1 MRNYIVPA
9 VTSSILAMWMAEHAV
24 AQESDRIDPRIIN
37 AHAQA
42 LCLVPVKIPN
52 DGSSVT
58 LESVSASELAG
69 LSPPM
74 NVGERVA
81 PLFGPFRAGDPLS
94 APALPSLQPIPRN
107 GDDSANARK
116 SAEGGATLETSSDNS
131 RAALVY
137 NAASSSGGGAL
148 ALSSIEISAPLS
160 KEGDTSIH
168 RMGEFASDARLKIS
182 RTWFSRAWADVKGV
196 PDLSE
201 VRRKVWEGV
210 KNKVAEQ
217 CSGKPEADSQE
228 CRDKLELTRRMTPEH
243 ILLRTDCV
251 NQYATKPD
259 YDRYVDLYFP
269 PQASFFAG
277 LTASVGYLDFKFTNP
292 STFENEKTN
301 ETAWG
306 AGVFFGG
313 YTADRRNL
321 FRVGYDYVRGYKA
334 ASDSIV
340 CRVPDPAMPPQCQ
353 SGKFAGPGDDDGDV
367 GFAEMR
373 RTLAWKFFQ
382 AFTVKYSYDFDARKS
397 EVDVPLYLFRNK
409 KGDLNGGVRVDWN
422 EKDDFGIGVFVGTA
436 FSTDF
441 Q

>member
-1 MRNYIVPA
+1 MRSYVVPF
-9 VTSSILAMWMAEHAV
+9 VTLSAIAILAAEHTV

-52 DGSSVT
+52 DGSSVSLT
-58 LESVSASELAG
+58 RVPVSQLEG
-69 LSPPM
+69 PPPAM

-94 APALPSLQPIPRN
+94 APALPSLQPIAQN
-107 GDDSANARK
+107 VDDDVNARK
-116 SAEGGATLETSSDNS
+116 SEQGGAMLETSSENS

-148 ALSSIEISAPLS
+148 DLSSIEISAPLN

-168 RMGEFASDARLKIS
+168 RMGEFASDARLKLS
-182 RTWFSRAWADVKGV
+182 RTWFSRAWAEVKTT

-201 VRRKVWEGV
+201 VHRKVWQGV
-210 KNKVAEQ
+210 KKKVAEL
-217 CSGKPEADSQE
+217 CANSPEADSQE
-228 CRDKLELTRRMTPEH
+228 CKDKLELTKRIEPGH

-251 NQYATKPD
+251 NQYATKSD
-259 YDRYVDLYFP
+259 YDLYVHSYFP

-277 LTASVGYLDFKFTNP
+277 LSASVGYLDFDFKNP
-292 STFENEKTN
+292 STLKSESTN
-301 ETAWG
+301 ETPWG

-313 YTADRRNL
+313 YTGNRKNL
-321 FRVGYDYVRGYKA
+321 FRMGYDYVRGHKA

-340 CRVPDPAMPPQCQ
+340 CRVPDSAMPPQCQ
-353 SGKFAGPGDDDGDV
+353 SGKFAGPSDDDGDV
-367 GFAEMR
+367 GFAEIR
-373 RTLAWKFFQ
+373 RTLGGKFFQ
-382 AFTVKYSYDFDARKS
+382 AFTVKYSYDFDAKKS
-397 EVDVPLYLFRNK
+397 EVDVPLYLFKNK

-441 Q
+441 